1 MSDIFMFSG
10 IHTNSEKIA
19 EKISSITGYRIILDE
34 ELIEEAG
41 KKYAIS
47 AEKIKRAVFGKAS
60 VFNKFTHE
68 KERCTAYLKSVLAN
82 HMKKD
87 NCIYYGFAGHCIP
100 EKITHVLKVL
110 VIDDMK
116 HRVSR
121 AVQAGCSSEKEA
133 LKLIHKKDENNL
145 IWTRYLFEKEPW
157 DPSMYDLV
165 VPSGKMDIDEAVKRI
180 VENLGKDII
189 QPGDASKRAVSDF
202 VIAAD
207 VEVALARKGHSLKVS
222 ADKGNITITIEKN
235 VILLSKLEEEL
246 KAIAGKVPGVS
257 EVTTKVG
264 KNFYKADIYRKY
276 DFEIS
281 PRVLLVDDERQFVQT
296 MSERLLMREVG
307 AHVVYDGEDALNF
320 VKDEEPE
327 VMVLDLKMPGV
338 DGFEVLKRV
347 KKTNPALEV
356 IILTGHGSK
365 EDETLCIELGAF
377 AYLEKPLDIEL
388 LTKTMEKAY
397 KKIKEKKYTA

>member
-145 IWTRYLFEKEPW
+145 IWTKYLFEKEPW